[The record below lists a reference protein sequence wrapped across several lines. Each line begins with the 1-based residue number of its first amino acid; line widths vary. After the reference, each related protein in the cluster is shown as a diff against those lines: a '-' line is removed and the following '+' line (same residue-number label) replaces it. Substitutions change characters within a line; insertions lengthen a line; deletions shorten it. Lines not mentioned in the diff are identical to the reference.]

1 MRERMSLPRLCCI
14 KQEVGNMWQSEVS
27 IDIDVPVSEVYCY
40 LADFPRHQE
49 WAYARMAYLKQLTPG
64 PIQVGSEFDAAET
77 VPFKAV
83 THSRITALEPGS
95 RVAWH
100 AWWSRGSA
108 FDWEFVLSESDGGTH
123 LVQRTAWHTVL
134 LFRVLSWPLVLLR
147 RRQMPVSNQHSLE
160 HIKANLEEG
169 VRASATAGGL

>member
-95 RVAWH
+95 GVAWH

-108 FDWEFVLSESDGGTH
+108 FDWEI
-123 LVQRTAWHTVL
+123 RTVGERWWHASGAAH
-134 LFRVLSWPLVLLR
+134 RVAHCPLVRCPGL
-147 RRQMPVSNQHSLE
+147 SSC
-160 HIKANLEEG
+160 
-169 VRASATAGGL
+169 SA

>member
-1 MRERMSLPRLCCI
+1 
-14 KQEVGNMWQSEVS
+14 MWQSEVS
-27 IDIDVPVSEVYCY
+27 IDIDVPVSEVYRY

-49 WAYARMAYLKQLTPG
+49 WAYARMAYLKQVTPG

-77 VPFKAV
+77 VPFQAV

-108 FDWEFVLSESDGGTH
+108 FDWEFVLSESDGGAR
-123 LVQRTAWHTVL
+123 LVLRTAWHTAL

-147 RRQMPVSNQHSLE
+147 RRQMPVENRRSLE
-160 HIKANLEEG
+160 RIKANLEEG
-169 VRASATAGGL
+169 VRASTPGAGLLR